1 MLYEEKNMKTYF
13 IRHTERMDID
23 EATFDK
29 IVKDD
34 LIAIHFPF
42 DKSGDEK
49 IDSESIDP
57 DDYFKK
63 NHEEAMKTL
72 TQFPKKG
79 GYEAMKTL
87 TQLSE
92 KGGYVCAEYRTVDGA
107 IVGKIN
113 PETKIKLLE
122 GKWGNRNQQQGRKAT
137 LKTLHLEK
145 VKAIPP
151 SEYLIISLGRPRQG
165 TIRVWHNDNVGE
177 RIEHL
182 VEGIPL
188 EPILHKLSPTQQEVL
203 CSEYL
208 RSNLDDTNMLPKI
221 QSFLLPVGRTLIDVD
236 ILGID
241 NQGKNIYS
249 QVTHN
254 KLAESKQKLEKLK
267 KYLTGNSKAVLFCR
281 CEAPKIIEN
290 IIVYPLQKVFDKY
303 IESSIG
309 QKWLKGIFG
318 VYR

>member
-1 MLYEEKNMKTYF
+1 MKTYF
-13 IRHTERMDID
+13 IRHTEQLDID

-29 IVKDD
+29 IVKNN

-42 DKSGDEK
+42 EKSRDEK
-49 IDSESIDP
+49 IDSKSIDP
-57 DDYFKK
+57 DDYLLK
-63 NHEEAMKTL
+63 NHKEAI
-72 TQFPKKG
+72 
-79 GYEAMKTL
+79 KTL

-107 IVGKIN
+107 IVGKID
-113 PETKIKLLE
+113 PETGIQLLE
-122 GKWGNRNQQQGRKAT
+122 GKWGNRNQQQGRKAI
-137 LKTLHLEK
+137 LKTLSLKK
-145 VKAIPP
+145 VKRIPP
-151 SEYLIISLGRPRQG
+151 SEYLIILSGRPRQG
-165 TIRVWHNDNVGE
+165 TIKVWRNVGE
-177 RIEHL
+177 RIESL
-182 VEGIPL
+182 VEDIPL
-188 EPILHKLSPTQQEVL
+188 KRILSNLSTTQQEVL

-208 RSNLDDTNMLPKI
+208 RSNLDDTNMLPEI

-241 NQGKNIYS
+241 NQGKNIYV
-249 QVTHN
+249 QVTYSE
-254 KLAESKQKLEKLK
+254 LAKSKQKLRKLK

-309 QKWLKGIFG
+309 QKWLKGIFE

>member
-1 MLYEEKNMKTYF
+1 MKTYF
-13 IRHTERMDID
+13 IRHTEQLDID

-57 DDYFKK
+57 DDYIKK
-63 NHEEAMKTL
+63 NHK
-72 TQFPKKG
+72 
-79 GYEAMKTL
+79 EAMKTL

-122 GKWGNRNQQQGRKAT
+122 GKWGNRNQQQGRKAI

-151 SEYLIISLGRPRQG
+151 SEYLIISSGRPRQG
-165 TIRVWHNDNVGE
+165 TIKVWHNVGE

-188 EPILHKLSPTQQEVL
+188 EPILHNLSTTQQEVL

-208 RSNLDDTNMLPKI
+208 RSNLDDTNMLPEI

-241 NQGKNIYS
+241 NQGENIYS

-267 KYLTGNSKAVLFCR
+267 KYRTGNSKAVLFCH

-309 QKWLKGIFG
+309 QKWLKGIFE